1 MNIKLNF
8 FYDSIN
14 IVVICYQLIDLCYN
28 ILKERRDLMN
38 SFKLALSNL
47 IVLILVFI
55 FNFLTGTGLIN
66 DLSQA
71 DISAMYPTKI
81 TPAGFAFS
89 IWGLIYTL
97 VFISVVWMLYKY
109 KDKEMDKIIQ
119 AISGWFI
126 LSSLANI
133 LWTVTFSYL
142 KLPLSTLLIS
152 VLLISLVMILIN
164 LSKLNFKLKTI
175 FPLSF
180 GLYAGWV
187 MIATVV
193 NIAASLVQ
201 VGWNGFGISEV
212 MWANIILIVALV
224 IVFFVTFRTT
234 NVIIPLPVAWAYFA
248 IFKAEDSK
256 VAFVGIF
263 ILIGISIYQLY
274 LNKFSLQKSFK

>member
-1 MNIKLNF
+1 MYIKLNF

-89 IWGLIYTL
+89 IWALIYTL

-142 KLPLSTLLIS
+142 KLPLSTLLIA
-152 VLLISLVMILIN
+152 VLLISLVMILMN
-164 LSKLNFKLKTI
+164 LSKLNFKLKAI

-212 MWANIILIVALV
+212 MWANIILIVGLV
-224 IVFFVTFRTT
+224 IVFFVTFKTT
-234 NVIIPLPVAWAYFA
+234 NVIIPLPLAWAYFA

-256 VAFVGIF
+256 VAYAGIF
-263 ILIGISIYQLY
+263 ILMGISIYQLY